1 MAIYRITP
9 TGSDENPRYINAAN
23 RAQAVAFVART
34 TLDCKVLRLRQV
46 IELAT
51 VGAVIERAIV
61 EPEDTGQIELERMGD
76 E

>member
-1 MAIYRITP
+1 MAIYAIKP
-9 TGSDENPRYINAAN
+9 AGSDQDPRYINAAN

-34 TLDCKVLRLRQV
+34 SFECKVLRLRQV

-51 VGAVIERAIV
+51 VGATIERAIV
-61 EPEDTGQIELERMGD
+61 DPEDPCQIELEETSD